1 MYRVQSTDGTDSG
14 GAREGAQEVGL
25 GSAVLSGKG
34 AWGGFC

>member
-25 GSAVLSGKG
+25 GSVLSGKG